1 MKKTKNKI
9 VIAIL
14 AIILIAG
21 IIMVAIKGFNKELS
35 YQETKRLEAN
45 IGKTFEIKDIKD
57 IVKEEIG
64 QKNVMIQKVEI
75 YEDAVSITAKDITEE
90 QKNNIISKINEK
102 YGTELKAEEISIINV
117 PQVHLKD
124 MIKQYES
131 PIIIA
136 TICILIYLMI
146 RYYKL
151 NSLKVLLKT
160 IAIIVISQI
169 ELLSIIALTRIPVGK
184 TTMPILLTVYMLS
197 IYYCIKGYEKQL
209 EIKNQVKCVIY
220 MHLSTVA
227 LGTVLAEMTAINR
240 FSQFLNERY
249 IDIDSLEEV
258 DRKVCEDYL
267 VYINT
272 EAIGRKSYSKDLS
285 HLRSIFVT
293 AGKVLENEKLE
304 NLFFRDD
311 LGKVPAKLY
320 KVYSHAE
327 LKRLNAAIVEGDEQI
342 ARALILHQLLGT
354 RISETLSLEQDAIR
368 EGREGRFFIRIKQIK
383 TRKTFE
389 KPINEDIRQLFEKSC
404 EYTQAK
410 YGNRKYVFVNDTNPD
425 QAMQYSRIQYQ
436 LMVMIQKQNLRDD
449 SGELIGVGTH
459 IWRHCYGKRLTEMHV
474 DDVTIAKLLGH
485 ANTSNL
491 KHYRKVGDALLANET
506 RQMRNFMDEILTD
519 VIHEWEGDRNIIK

>member
-1 MKKTKNKI
+1 MDKKIFLKDLYCYKNATEVIKKHKLFCPDRCFDLSKMPETEILEEMKKFICERGMELTPLSIRADLYPFNLLNKFLCS
-9 VIAIL
+9 V
-14 AIILIAG
+14 
-21 IIMVAIKGFNKELS
+21 
-35 YQETKRLEAN
+35 YPQ
-45 IGKTFEIKDIKD
+45 
-57 IVKEEIG
+57 
-64 QKNVMIQKVEI
+64 IQ
-75 YEDAVSITAKDITEE
+75 SFLDITEDE
-90 QKNNIISKINEK
+90 
-102 YGTELKAEEISIINV
+102 
-117 PQVHLKD
+117 
-124 MIKQYES
+124 MIKKAKVWLLKNGKNLTQTRKRTETGNIQVEDAELIKYIHKIYRYLKKEIHFFDYES
-131 PIIIA
+131 DRWYLAMIPIEIQ
-136 TICILIYLMI
+136 
-146 RYYKL
+146 RNPVK
-151 NSLKVLLKT
+151 NVKS
-160 IAIIVISQI
+160 ISFEKI
-169 ELLSIIALTRIPVGK
+169 
-184 TTMPILLTVYMLS
+184 
-197 IYYCIKGYEKQL
+197 KQL

-368 EGREGRFFIRIKQIK
+368 EGREGRFFI
-383 TRKTFE
+383 
-389 KPINEDIRQLFEKSC
+389 
-404 EYTQAK
+404 
-410 YGNRKYVFVNDTNPD
+410 
-425 QAMQYSRIQYQ
+425 
-436 LMVMIQKQNLRDD
+436 
-449 SGELIGVGTH
+449 
-459 IWRHCYGKRLTEMHV
+459 
-474 DDVTIAKLLGH
+474 
-485 ANTSNL
+485 
-491 KHYRKVGDALLANET
+491 
-506 RQMRNFMDEILTD
+506 
-519 VIHEWEGDRNIIK
+519 

>member
-1 MKKTKNKI
+1 MIKKAKVWLLKNGKNLTQTRKRTETGNIQVEDAELIKYIHKI
-9 VIAIL
+9 YRYLKKEIHFFDYESDRWYL
-14 AIILIAG
+14 AMIPI
-21 IIMVAIKGFNKELS
+21 
-35 YQETKRLEAN
+35 
-45 IGKTFEIKDIKD
+45 EIQRNP
-57 IVKEEIG
+57 V
-64 QKNVMIQKVEI
+64 KNVK
-75 YEDAVSITAKDITEE
+75 SISFE
-90 QKNNIISKINEK
+90 KI
-102 YGTELKAEEISIINV
+102 
-117 PQVHLKD
+117 
-124 MIKQYES
+124 
-131 PIIIA
+131 
-136 TICILIYLMI
+136 
-146 RYYKL
+146 
-151 NSLKVLLKT
+151 
-160 IAIIVISQI
+160 
-169 ELLSIIALTRIPVGK
+169 
-184 TTMPILLTVYMLS
+184 
-197 IYYCIKGYEKQL
+197 KQL

>member
-1 MKKTKNKI
+1 MDKKIFLKDLYCYKNATEVMKKHKLFCPDRCFDLSKMPRTEILEEMKKFICERGMELTPLSIRADLYPFNLLNKFLCS
-9 VIAIL
+9 V
-14 AIILIAG
+14 
-21 IIMVAIKGFNKELS
+21 
-35 YQETKRLEAN
+35 YPQ
-45 IGKTFEIKDIKD
+45 
-57 IVKEEIG
+57 
-64 QKNVMIQKVEI
+64 IQ
-75 YEDAVSITAKDITEE
+75 SFLDITEDE
-90 QKNNIISKINEK
+90 
-102 YGTELKAEEISIINV
+102 
-117 PQVHLKD
+117 
-124 MIKQYES
+124 MIKKAKVWLLKNGKNLTQTRKRTETGNIQVEDAELIKYIHKIYRYLKKEIHFFDYES
-131 PIIIA
+131 DRWYLAMIPIEIQ
-136 TICILIYLMI
+136 
-146 RYYKL
+146 RNPVK
-151 NSLKVLLKT
+151 NVKS
-160 IAIIVISQI
+160 ISFEKI
-169 ELLSIIALTRIPVGK
+169 
-184 TTMPILLTVYMLS
+184 
-197 IYYCIKGYEKQL
+197 KQL

-327 LKRLNAAIVEGDEQI
+327 LKRLNAAIVE
-342 ARALILHQLLGT
+342 
-354 RISETLSLEQDAIR
+354 
-368 EGREGRFFIRIKQIK
+368 

>member
-1 MKKTKNKI
+1 MDKKIFLKDLYCYKNATEVIKKHKLFCPDRCFDLSKMPETEILEEMKKFICERCMELTPLSIRADLYPFNLLNKFLCS
-9 VIAIL
+9 V
-14 AIILIAG
+14 
-21 IIMVAIKGFNKELS
+21 
-35 YQETKRLEAN
+35 YPQ
-45 IGKTFEIKDIKD
+45 
-57 IVKEEIG
+57 
-64 QKNVMIQKVEI
+64 IQ
-75 YEDAVSITAKDITEE
+75 SFLDITEDE
-90 QKNNIISKINEK
+90 
-102 YGTELKAEEISIINV
+102 
-117 PQVHLKD
+117 
-124 MIKQYES
+124 MIKKAKVWLLKNGKNLTQTRKRTETENIQVEDAELIKYIHKIYRYLKKEIHFFDYES
-131 PIIIA
+131 DRWYLAMIPIEIQ
-136 TICILIYLMI
+136 
-146 RYYKL
+146 RNPVK
-151 NSLKVLLKT
+151 NVKS
-160 IAIIVISQI
+160 ISFEKI
-169 ELLSIIALTRIPVGK
+169 
-184 TTMPILLTVYMLS
+184 
-197 IYYCIKGYEKQL
+197 KQL